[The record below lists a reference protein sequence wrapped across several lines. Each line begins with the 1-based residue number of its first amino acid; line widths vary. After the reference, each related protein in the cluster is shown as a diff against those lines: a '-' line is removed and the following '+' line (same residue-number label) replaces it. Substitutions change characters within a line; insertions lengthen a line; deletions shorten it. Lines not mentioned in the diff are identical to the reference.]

1 MNHTKTI
8 KTAKVIIIV
17 IVLAM
22 AALVAFWA
30 NSKAK
35 KAKATEPFYPAWHDF
50 QIYSQLSRRVKVGM
64 VGGGPG
70 WAFEGLN
77 VDIVL
82 FANDKDVLYNLLVTK
97 SVDVAVS
104 SEAQYGC
111 YILGQLPE
119 HITKS
124 KEQILAN
131 KRIILQNNNTRR
143 LFTLG
148 TIYHL
153 LVANYNT
160 FAKMA
165 DSEGKIVQ
173 VGNLADATH
182 QLDLALLPPRC
193 RVMYADKPD
202 VSHWRSDAYFYD
214 YHAGTAAAA
223 PPPFYDDRNNST
235 LLDCAGPIPD
245 KYFFMRKDE
254 LSLDATATA
263 NARVLQR
270 RRQTID
276 FFQLPLKPAA
286 VQCYSHKM
294 LLLTRADVPDEW
306 IFLFNKSLGG
316 GGKGSSSSLSLQS
329 TLDPFLPLHKTLQS

>member
-1 MNHTKTI
+1 MNNSSSTV
-8 KTAKVIIIV
+8 KTAKIIIA

-30 NSKAK
+30 NS
-35 KAKATEPFYPAWHDF
+35 KATEPFYPAWHDF

-64 VGGGPG
+64 VGGGG
-70 WAFEGLN
+70 RGRAFEGLN

-97 SVDVAVS
+97 SVDVVVS

-131 KRIILQNNNTRR
+131 KHIILQNNNTRR

-160 FAKMA
+160 FAKVA
-165 DSEGKIVQ
+165 DSDGKIVQ

-193 RVMYADKPD
+193 RVMYTDKPD
-202 VSHWRSDAYFYD
+202 VRHWRSDAYFYN
-214 YHAGTAAAA
+214 YHADAAAA
-223 PPPFYDDRNNST
+223 PPPPFYHDRNNST
-235 LLDCAGPIPD
+235 LLDCAGPIPG
-245 KYFFMRKDE
+245 KYFFMRKDVLPLE
-254 LSLDATATA
+254 AFP
-263 NARVLQR
+263 RVLQR

-306 IFLFNKSLGG
+306 IFLFNQSLGAAPKSL
-316 GGKGSSSSLSLQS
+316 LS
-329 TLDPFLPLHKTLQS
+329 TLDPFLPLHQTLL

>member
-1 MNHTKTI
+1 MNNSSSTV
-8 KTAKVIIIV
+8 KTAKIIIA

-35 KAKATEPFYPAWHDF
+35 KAKPTEPFYPAWHDF
-50 QIYSQLSRRVKVGM
+50 EIYSQLSRRVKVGM
-64 VGGGPG
+64 VGGGGPG
-70 WAFEGLN
+70 RAFEGLN

-124 KEQILAN
+124 KGQILAN

-165 DSEGKIVQ
+165 DSGGKIVQ

-182 QLDLALLPPRC
+182 QLDLALLPPQC

-202 VSHWRSDAYFYD
+202 EKHWRSDAYFYN
-214 YHAGTAAAA
+214 YHEGATDA
-223 PPPFYDDRNNST
+223 PFQHDRNNST

-254 LSLDATATA
+254 LPLEGAA

-276 FFQLPLKPAA
+276 FFKLPLKPAA

-316 GGKGSSSSLSLQS
+316 GGGKGSSSSLSLQS

>member
-1 MNHTKTI
+1 MNNSSSTVKTE
-8 KTAKVIIIV
+8 KIIIV
-17 IVLAM
+17 TVVVLAVGLI
-22 AALVAFWA
+22 AIVIA
-30 NSKAK
+30 KK
-35 KAKATEPFYPAWHDF
+35 KAKATESFYPAWHDF

-70 WAFEGLN
+70 RAFEGLN

-82 FANDKDVLYNLLVTK
+82 FANDKDVLYNLLVSK

-165 DSEGKIVQ
+165 DGEGKIVQ

-214 YHAGTAAAA
+214 YHAGTA
-223 PPPFYDDRNNST
+223 PPPFYYDRNNST
-235 LLDCAGPIPD
+235 LLDCAGPIPG

-254 LSLDATATA
+254 LFLEAYP
-263 NARVLQR
+263 RVLQR